1 MLGFRNELG
10 MAEWTNVT
18 DKTSVDE
25 AYEEFWTTYNG
36 LYNRFFQV
44 KRTRFNKNKHKIH
57 NFMTNGLLVSRN
69 TKKNL
74 HMTSISDPSAINI
87 QRYKNFKTIYH
98 RVLRGAKRLYFTSK
112 LEENAG
118 NPKKTWETLN
128 EILGKSRHTETVDRI
143 NVNGIPSSDPVEIAN
158 QFNSFFTSIGKEISD
173 RVQPIEKNAEEFI
186 NYGRDIPELSLQ
198 NTTPDHIKKIIKNL
212 KPKQSQDAQGISTK
226 MIKFIGNEIAAP
238 LSHIFNLSLSSGE
251 FPSKLKLC
259 RVIPIFKAGN
269 ALDCDNYRP
278 ISLLSSISKILEKI
292 VAQKLVNHLLSNDLL
307 YPHQYGFLPKR
318 SAEQNL
324 LQIMNYVAQALD
336 EGNFCIAVFLD
347 LKKAFDVCDHEIL
360 LKKLFKMGI
369 RGVAYKWFQNY
380 LSGRSQFVDIGED
393 RSDPLNIDISVIQ
406 GSILGPI
413 LFLCYIND
421 FYSATSLFSV
431 LFADDTTG
439 LGKGKKKI
447 KRTDCLC

>member
-1 MLGFRNELG
+1 M
-10 MAEWTNVT
+10 
-18 DKTSVDE
+18 
-25 AYEEFWTTYNG
+25 
-36 LYNRFFQV
+36 
-44 KRTRFNKNKHKIH
+44 
-57 NFMTNGLLVSRN
+57 
-69 TKKNL
+69 
-74 HMTSISDPSAINI
+74 
-87 QRYKNFKTIYH
+87 
-98 RVLRGAKRLYFTSK
+98 
-112 LEENAG
+112 
-118 NPKKTWETLN
+118 
-128 EILGKSRHTETVDRI
+128 
-143 NVNGIPSSDPVEIAN
+143 
-158 QFNSFFTSIGKEISD
+158 
-173 RVQPIEKNAEEFI
+173 
-186 NYGRDIPELSLQ
+186 Q
-198 NTTPDHIKKIIKNL
+198 NTTPEHIKKIIKNL

-238 LSHIFNLSLSSGE
+238 LSHIFYLSLTTGE

-269 ALDCDNYRP
+269 TLECDNYRP
-278 ISLLSSISKILEKI
+278 ISLLSSVSKIQEKI

-336 EGNFCIAVFLD
+336 EGNFCITVFLD

-360 LKKLFKMGI
+360 LKKLLKMSI
-369 RGVAYKWFQNY
+369 RGAAYKWFQNY
-380 LSGRSQFVDIGED
+380 LAGRSQFVDIGGN
-393 RSDPLNIDISVIQ
+393 RSNPLNIDISVIQ

-439 LGKGKKKI
+439 LGKGKNLNDLTVYVNTELQKI
-447 KRTDCLC
+447 GNWFRANKMSINTSKTKFIIFRTRGKRIDPDDCRLMFNNNEIGKPNDPGLIYPITRIHNDG

>member
-1 MLGFRNELG
+1 SR
-10 MAEWTNVT
+10 
-18 DKTSVDE
+18 
-25 AYEEFWTTYNG
+25 TYQLSADG
-36 LYNRFFQV
+36 CLY
-44 KRTRFNKNKHKIH
+44 
-57 NFMTNGLLVSRN
+57 S
-69 TKKNL
+69 
-74 HMTSISDPSAINI
+74 
-87 QRYKNFKTIYH
+87 
-98 RVLRGAKRLYFTSK
+98 
-112 LEENAG
+112 
-118 NPKKTWETLN
+118 
-128 EILGKSRHTETVDRI
+128 
-143 NVNGIPSSDPVEIAN
+143 
-158 QFNSFFTSIGKEISD
+158 
-173 RVQPIEKNAEEFI
+173 
-186 NYGRDIPELSLQ
+186 RDIPGLMLQ
-198 NTTPDHIKKIIKNL
+198 NTTPEHVKKIIKNL
-212 KPKQSQDAQGISTK
+212 KPKQSQDAQGVSTK

-238 LSHIFNLSLSSGE
+238 LSHIFNLSLATGE

-269 ALDCDNYRP
+269 NLECDNYRP
-278 ISLLSSISKILEKI
+278 ISLLSSVSKILEKI
-292 VAQKLVNHLLSNDLL
+292 VANKLVTHLLSNDLL

-369 RGVAYKWFQNY
+369 RGVAHKWFQNY
-380 LSGRSQFVDIGED
+380 LAGRSQFVDIGGN
-393 RSDPLNIDISVIQ
+393 RSNPLNIDISVIQ

-439 LGKGKKKI
+439 LGKGKILHDLTAYVNTELQKI
-447 KRTDCLC
+447 GNWFRANKMAIN